1 MSETE
6 LKGQA
11 QRGAERRQAILD
23 AALEVFAARGYRSGA
38 LGEIAARVEVSPAA
52 ILYHFG
58 SKEELLM
65 AVIAERDRRAA
76 LALSRLPAGG
86 GLPSIRALV
95 AVAEAMERQ
104 RGLAALH
111 TVIQAENLEP
121 DGPAHAYFLG
131 RSRFACQWVTQL
143 LREGQRRGEVRPDI
157 SCPAKARELIAFFE
171 GASILWLLDDKISL
185 RQLYATYLEAF
196 VHSVEA

>member
-1 MSETE
+1 VSETE

-23 AALEVFAARGYRSGA
+23 ATLEVFASRGYRSGA
-38 LGEIAARVEVSPAA
+38 LGEIAARVDVTPAA

-58 SKEELLM
+58 SKEDLLM

-76 LALSRLPAGG
+76 AALSRLPPGG
-86 GLPSIRALV
+86 GLPSIRALLSV
-95 AVAEAMERQ
+95 AKAMERE

-111 TVIQAENLEP
+111 TVLQAENLEP

-143 LREGQRRGEVRPDI
+143 LREGQDRGEVRADV
-157 SCPAKARELIAFFE
+157 SCPAKARELIAFLE
-171 GASILWLLDDKISL
+171 GAAMLWLLDDEISL
-185 RQLYATYLEAF
+185 AELYGTYLDAF
-196 VHSVEA
+196 VRSVEA

>member
-23 AALEVFAARGYRSGA
+23 AALAVFATRGYRAGA
-38 LGEIAARVEVSPAA
+38 LGEIAARVDVSPAA

-58 SKEELLM
+58 SKEDLLM

-76 LALSRLPAGG
+76 QALSRLPPGG
-86 GLPSIRALV
+86 GLPSIRALLS
-95 AVAEAMERQ
+95 VAEAMERQ

-111 TVIQAENLEP
+111 TVLQAENLEP

-143 LREGQRRGEVRPDI
+143 LREGQRRGEVRLDV
-157 SCPAKARELIAFFE
+157 SCKAKARELIAFLE
-171 GASILWLLDDKISL
+171 GAAVLWLLDDDISL
-185 RQLYATYLEAF
+185 AELFATYLDAF
-196 VHSVEA
+196 VQSVEA

>member
-1 MSETE
+1 VSETE

-23 AALEVFAARGYRSGA
+23 ATLEVFASRGYRSGA
-38 LGEIAARVEVSPAA
+38 LGEIAARVDVTPAA

-58 SKEELLM
+58 SKEDLLM

-76 LALSRLPAGG
+76 AALSRLPPGG
-86 GLPSIRALV
+86 GLPSIRALLSV
-95 AVAEAMERQ
+95 AKAMERE

-111 TVIQAENLEP
+111 TVLQAENLEP

-131 RSRFACQWVTQL
+131 RSRFACRWVTQL
-143 LREGQRRGEVRPDI
+143 LREGQDRGEVRADV
-157 SCPAKARELIAFFE
+157 SCPAKARELIAFLE
-171 GASILWLLDDKISL
+171 GAAMLWLLDDEISL
-185 RQLYATYLEAF
+185 AELYGTYLDAF
-196 VHSVEA
+196 VRSVEA

>member
-76 LALSRLPAGG
+76 LALSRLPPGG
-86 GLPSIRALV
+86 GLPSIRALLS
-95 AVAEAMERQ
+95 VAEALECQ

-131 RSRFACQWVTQL
+131 RSRFACRWVTQL

-157 SCPAKARELIAFFE
+157 SCPAKARELIAFLE
-171 GASILWLLDDKISL
+171 GASVLWLLDEKISL
-185 RQLYATYLEAF
+185 RELYATYLDAF
-196 VHSVEA
+196 VRSVET

>member
-23 AALEVFAARGYRSGA
+23 AALEVFASRGYRAGA
-38 LGEIAARVEVSPAA
+38 LAEIAARVEVSPAA

-86 GLPSIRALV
+86 GLASIRALL
-95 AVAEAMERQ
+95 AVAEAMERR
-104 RGLAALH
+104 RGLAELH
-111 TVIQAENLEP
+111 TVIQTENLEP

-131 RSRFACQWVTQL
+131 RSRFARQWVTQL

-157 SCPAKARELIAFFE
+157 YCPAKARELIAFFE
-171 GASILWLLDDKISL
+171 GASVLWLLDDEISL
-185 RQLYATYLEAF
+185 RELYATYLDAF

>member
-1 MSETE
+1 MSETV

-23 AALEVFAARGYRSGA
+23 AALEVFATRGYRAGA

-58 SKEELLM
+58 SKEDLLM

-76 LALSRLPAGG
+76 LALSRLPPGG
-86 GLPSIRALV
+86 GLPSIRALLSV
-95 AVAEAMERQ
+95 AKAMERQ

-121 DGPAHAYFLG
+121 DGPAHGYFLG

-143 LREGQRRGEVRPDI
+143 LHEGQRRGEVRHDI
-157 SCPAKARELIAFFE
+157 SCPTKARELIAFLE
-171 GASILWLLDDKISL
+171 GASVLWLLDDQISL
-185 RQLYATYLEAF
+185 AELYSTYLDAF
-196 VHSVEA
+196 ISSVET

>member
-23 AALEVFAARGYRSGA
+23 AALAVFATRGYRAGA
-38 LGEIAARVEVSPAA
+38 LGEIAARVDVSPAA

-58 SKEELLM
+58 SKEDLLM

-76 LALSRLPAGG
+76 LALSRLPPGG
-86 GLPSIRALV
+86 GLPSIRALLS
-95 AVAEAMERQ
+95 VAEAMERQ

-111 TVIQAENLEP
+111 TVLQAENLEP

-143 LREGQRRGEVRPDI
+143 LREGQRRGEVRPDV
-157 SCPAKARELIAFFE
+157 SCKAKARELIAFLE
-171 GASILWLLDDKISL
+171 GAAVLWLLDDDISL
-185 RQLYATYLEAF
+185 AELFATYLDAF
-196 VHSVEA
+196 VQSVEA

>member
-23 AALEVFAARGYRSGA
+23 AALAVFATRGYRAGA
-38 LGEIAARVEVSPAA
+38 LGEIAARVDVSPAA

-58 SKEELLM
+58 SKEDLLM

-76 LALSRLPAGG
+76 LALSRLPPGG
-86 GLPSIRALV
+86 GLPSIRALLS
-95 AVAEAMERQ
+95 VAEAMERQ

-111 TVIQAENLEP
+111 TVLQAENLEP

-143 LREGQRRGEVRPDI
+143 LREGQRRGEVRPDV
-157 SCPAKARELIAFFE
+157 SCKAKARELIAFLE
-171 GASILWLLDDKISL
+171 GAAVLWLLDDDISL
-185 RQLYATYLEAF
+185 AELYATYLDAF
-196 VHSVEA
+196 VQSVEA

>member
-1 MSETE
+1 VSETE

-23 AALEVFAARGYRSGA
+23 AALEVFAARGYRAGA

-157 SCPAKARELIAFFE
+157 SCPAKARELVAFFE
-171 GASILWLLDDKISL
+171 GAAILWLLDDKISL
-185 RQLYATYLEAF
+185 RELYATYLEAF

>member
-1 MSETE
+1 VSEIE

-23 AALEVFAARGYRSGA
+23 AALEVFASRGYRAGA
-38 LGEIAARVEVSPAA
+38 LGEIAARVDVSPAA

-58 SKEELLM
+58 SKEDLLM

-76 LALSRLPAGG
+76 RALSRMPPGG
-86 GLPSIRALV
+86 GLPSIRALL
-95 AVAEAMERQ
+95 AVAEAMERE

-121 DGPAHAYFLG
+121 DGPAHAYFVG
-131 RSRFACQWVTQL
+131 RSRFACQWITQL
-143 LREGQRRGEVRPDI
+143 LTEGQRRGEVRADV
-157 SCPAKARELIAFFE
+157 SCPAKARELIAFLE
-171 GASILWLLDDKISL
+171 GAAVLWLLDDQVSL
-185 RQLYATYLEAF
+185 AELYATYLDAF
-196 VHSVEA
+196 VRSVEA